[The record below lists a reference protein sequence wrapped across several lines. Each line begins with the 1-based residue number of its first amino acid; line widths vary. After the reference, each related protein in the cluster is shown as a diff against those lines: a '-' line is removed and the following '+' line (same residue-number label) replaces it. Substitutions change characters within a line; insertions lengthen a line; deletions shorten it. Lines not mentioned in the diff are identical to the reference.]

1 METDIVV
8 IGGGQSGLALGYFLR
23 RINRPFVILDAGN
36 QPGGAWVHGW
46 DSLRLFSPAEAS
58 SLPGWPMPRPAN
70 VQSATDFPTR
80 DHVIEYLRAY
90 EARYQFPIYRPVTV
104 EQVERTE
111 TGFRVRT
118 TAGEWHTNVV
128 VSATGSWSHPYI
140 ADYPGLA
147 DYEGLQIHS
156 AQYQSPDLLAGKKVL
171 IVGGG
176 NSGAQI
182 LAEVSR
188 VAQTTWVTLTEP
200 TFLPDD
206 VDGRVLF
213 QRASQQ
219 YQATQS
225 GETTFAGRLGDIVMV
240 PSVQE
245 ARNRKVLQ
253 SVRPF
258 TRLTRTGVV
267 WPDGRSD
274 DFDAIIWCTGF
285 KPATD
290 YLRSLGLVDADG
302 RVATKGTRAI
312 HEPGLWLVG
321 YGSWTGFASATL
333 IGVGRSA
340 RATAEEISDYLK
352 EKTTSV

>member
-1 METDIVV
+1 M
-8 IGGGQSGLALGYFLR
+8 
-23 RINRPFVILDAGN
+23 
-36 QPGGAWVHGW
+36 
-46 DSLRLFSPAEAS
+46 
-58 SLPGWPMPRPAN
+58 
-70 VQSATDFPTR
+70 
-80 DHVIEYLRAY
+80 
-90 EARYQFPIYRPVTV
+90 
-104 EQVERTE
+104 
-111 TGFRVRT
+111 
-118 TAGEWHTNVV
+118 
-128 VSATGSWSHPYI
+128 
-140 ADYPGLA
+140 
-147 DYEGLQIHS
+147 
-156 AQYQSPDLLAGKKVL
+156 
-171 IVGGG
+171 VGGG

-182 LAEVSR
+182 LAEISR
-188 VAQTTWVTLTEP
+188 VAQTIWVTLTEP

-245 ARNRKVLQ
+245 ARSRNVLR

-258 TRLTRTGVV
+258 THLTRTGVV
-267 WPDGRSD
+267 WPDGRKE

-290 YLRSLGLVDADG
+290 YLRSLGLVDAEG

-340 RATAEEISDYLK
+340 RATAEEISEYLK
-352 EKTTSV
+352 G